1 MQEEEEAAARDAEA
15 DRFFAEL
22 DTDSDGTVSII
33 ELQARP
39 RLDTN
44 KDGTVSEEEVRFFL
58 SGAESFDRETFR
70 LSGFLLLKPYLVEEQ
85 EGSEEATGSEEGADT
100 TADAA
105 SEAADHTAGDEETEA
120 PATSTTPEVYDPWRA
135 NQGKDVEVWGAGIP
149 SSLIYIFIC
158 CSDLLITCLSL
169 LFAQAA
175 EPEDYDD
182 EADKEKD
189 EEDYDVADQAPP
201 PPSLYRSRDKE
212 AVAEVAPPVSSYYAP
227 R

>member
-58 SGAESFDRETFR
+58 SGSESFDRETFR

-85 EGSEEATGSEEGADT
+85 EGTEEATGSEEGADT
-100 TADAA
+100 TADVA
-105 SEAADHTAGDEETEA
+105 SEAAADDTAGDEETEA

-135 NQGKDVEVWGAGIP
+135 NQGKDVEVYLP
-149 SSLIYIFIC
+149 PLYSFSFY
-158 CSDLLITCLSL
+158 
-169 LFAQAA
+169 AQ
-175 EPEDYDD
+175 
-182 EADKEKD
+182 
-189 EEDYDVADQAPP
+189 
-201 PPSLYRSRDKE
+201 LC
-212 AVAEVAPPVSSYYAP
+212 
-227 R
+227 